1 MNEVKRRTNREIV
14 VLSSALWSILRAP
27 LLIRTWTEELLY
39 KAPPSEPVLDTP
51 FAITTKRVFDTLI
64 QLDPITANLTITW
77 VDHPLS
83 SPLVYADAKTQRIL
97 LSKYWLHFIHAHNLS
112 PCRLSDVARQRKVKY
127 NYLQCDHIVL
137 TMHSKIVE
145 LVSQRPCGYPP
156 VYMVNWAIAVQKMAT
171 EKLEEI
177 PRCVEVVGD
186 TMDPS
191 RVFVTW
197 ELGLSQQAVKFVQ
210 SGYHVV
216 LHRGDCG
223 FALVQLAH
231 DGGEFFF
238 LLTCG

>member
-1 MNEVKRRTNREIV
+1 M
-14 VLSSALWSILRAP
+14 VLSSALWSILRTP

-39 KAPPSEPVLDTP
+39 KAPPSEPALDTP

-64 QLDPITANLTITW
+64 LLDPITANLTITW

-83 SPLVYADAKTQRIL
+83 SPLVYIDAKAKRL
-97 LSKYWLHFIHAHNLS
+97 VLSKYWLHFIHAHNLS

-145 LVSQRPCGYPP
+145 LVSQRSCESSP
-156 VYMVNWAIAVQKMAT
+156 MNMLNWAIAVQKMAA
-171 EKLEEI
+171 ERLEEM

-186 TMDPS
+186 TMNPS

-197 ELGLSQQAVKFVQ
+197 ELGLSQQTARFVQ

-216 LHRGDCG
+216 LHRRDCVI
-223 FALVQLAH
+223 ALAQLTH
-231 DGGEFFF
+231 DGGGSIFIQ
-238 LLTCG
+238 TCG